1 MDYRLIA
8 LDLDGTL
15 LNDDGHLTPY
25 NKRVLKQCQEAG
37 AVVTL
42 ATGRI
47 YASALPFARELALQD
62 IPLITSHG
70 ALIRCVDG
78 PIIAH
83 YPLDEAI
90 CWEIYQQISPQHQDV
105 RLYADDQLYLND
117 FSPASLAY
125 AQHIGI
131 PPHPLPHDLT
141 ALHPTKLALVDT
153 PEVIA
158 YYEALLQATY
168 GARIYVTKVSERFL
182 EVSNPQATKGL
193 ALAALAESLQIP
205 PQQVIA
211 FGDSYNDLP
220 MLQYAGCAVAM
231 GNANDAVKAVSQR
244 IADTNNQ
251 DGVGKLLAQ
260 LLVQ

>member
-15 LNDDGHLTPY
+15 LNDDGVLSAY
-25 NKRVLKQCQEAG
+25 NTMILQRCQKAG

-47 YASALPFARELALQD
+47 HASALPFARSLALQD

-70 ALIRCVDG
+70 AVIRCADG

-83 YPLDEAI
+83 YPLDETI
-90 CWEIYQQISPQHQDV
+90 CWEIYRQVSPLHKDL
-105 RLYADDQLYLND
+105 RFYADDQLYLND

-131 PPHPLPHDLT
+131 SPKPLPQDLT
-141 ALHPTKLALVDT
+141 TLHPTKLALVDT

-158 YYEALLQATY
+158 YYEALFQATY
-168 GARIYVTKVSERFL
+168 GARIYMTKVSESFL
-182 EVSNPQATKGL
+182 EISNPQATKGL
-193 ALAALAESLQIP
+193 ALAALTEALQLSP
-205 PQQVIA
+205 GQVIA

-231 GNANDAVKAVSQR
+231 GNANAAVKAVCDH
-244 IADTNNQ
+244 IADSNNH
-251 DGVGKLLAQ
+251 DGVGKFLAQ
-260 LLVQ
+260 LLAQ

>member
-15 LNDDGHLTPY
+15 LNDDGVLTPY
-25 NKRVLKQCQEAG
+25 NKMVLKRCQEAG
-37 AVVTL
+37 ALVTL

-47 YASALPFARELALQD
+47 YASALPFARELALKD

-70 ALIRCVDG
+70 ALIRCADG

-90 CWEIYQQISPQHQDV
+90 CWEIYQQVSPLHRDV
-105 RLYADDQLYLND
+105 RFYADDQLYLND
-117 FSPASLAY
+117 FSPTSLAY

-131 PPHPLPHDLT
+131 LPHPLPHDLT
-141 ALHPTKLALVDT
+141 TLHPTKLALVDT

-158 YYEALLQATY
+158 YYEDFLQATY
-168 GARIYVTKVSERFL
+168 GSQIYVTKVSEHFL
-182 EVSNPQATKGL
+182 EISNPLATKGL
-193 ALAALAESLQIP
+193 ALAALAESLHLS

-231 GNANDAVKAVSQR
+231 GNANDTVKAVSHR
-244 IADTNNQ
+244 ITDTNNQ
-251 DGVGKLLAQ
+251 DGVGKFLDQ
-260 LLVQ
+260 LLTS